1 MRKDHGSSFQSPSQ
15 TPVKLACV
23 QHHEAGVLGGSTD
36 DDSGDGNEDG
46 CSCYTHEL
54 AIPTPEDAPVK
65 PAISAAARLVRGA
78 ALVLLVALA
87 AVLGLS
93 LARSTTQGG
102 PWVPAAVADQEF
114 AGQRLKTL
122 PLRMRGAGRRLAVPV
137 PVPVPQRGLQGL
149 PPVVDED
156 RPDASGV
163 ADATGK
169 PSRPSRPQQ
178 QQQPGY
184 NPTSPETVGVP
195 LPPPHVSGPSYQAP
209 GTPVGPAGASP
220 GVGMGGLTNQMG
232 SLSLAKEQEQH
243 LPSDAVKVTGGE
255 AEEGGKGQALRARRA

>member
-1 MRKDHGSSFQSPSQ
+1 VGPAEGSGSVAEHVDEQLSPPPPPPP
-15 TPVKLACV
+15 TAT
-23 QHHEAGVLGGSTD
+23 GSTD

-102 PWVPAAVADQEF
+102 PWVPAAVADQGFAGEWALRCGLGF
-114 AGQRLKTL
+114 RRPARTNLPSVPPPSTPAGQRLKTL
-122 PLRMRGAGRRLAVPV
+122 PLRMRGAGRRLAV

-163 ADATGK
+163 ADATGN

-178 QQQPGY
+178 QQQY
-184 NPTSPETVGVP
+184 NPTSPGEEGGHSTRTDDAACGVD
-195 LPPPHVSGPSYQAP
+195 
-209 GTPVGPAGASP
+209 GPAGLGAHC
-220 GVGMGGLTNQMG
+220 
-232 SLSLAKEQEQH
+232 LSSKCSAW
-243 LPSDAVKVTGGE
+243 S
-255 AEEGGKGQALRARRA
+255 